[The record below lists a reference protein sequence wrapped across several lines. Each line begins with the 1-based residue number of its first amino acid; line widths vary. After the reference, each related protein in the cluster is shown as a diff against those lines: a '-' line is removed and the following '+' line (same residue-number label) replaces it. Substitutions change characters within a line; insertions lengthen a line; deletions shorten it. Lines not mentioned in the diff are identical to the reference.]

1 MVKIGSKTIT
11 HIYQGS
17 NLITDDSSN
26 TKDIKL
32 GNKPV
37 NFVYQGNNILH
48 PTPIKDGLI
57 LWYDFKGMKNNDVS
71 KGIARDLSDNGNDG
85 ILNNFAYTSDSGYDN
100 GLKFD
105 GVDDTVNLIN
115 PLFSQSRESQNW
127 TATIILKPVRN
138 NPSIEFILRG
148 INLGIGIRYM
158 DGKNKILNYINNSD
172 KAFLYSKEG
181 LPLKQF
187 SEFTCSYD
195 HISRTVNIYINGILD
210 NQKIIEVG
218 QEPSGMSYNMILG
231 TRRDDYIYSLKVY
244 NRALTEQEIQH
255 NYKSEKERWGL

>member
-1 MVKIGSKTIT
+1 MSQVKLGDKNIQF
-11 HIYQGS
+11 IYQG
-17 NLITDDSSN
+17 NELLYPN
-26 TKDIKL
+26 T
-32 GNKPV
+32 
-37 NFVYQGNNILH
+37 
-48 PTPIKDGLI
+48 IKDGLV
-57 LWYDFKGMKNNDVS
+57 LWYDFKGMKNNDVT
-71 KGIARDLSDNGNDG
+71 KGVTKDLSGKGNDG
-85 ILNNFAYTSDSGYDN
+85 VLRNFAYTSDSGYNN

-115 PLFSQSRESQNW
+115 PLFNQGKESQNW
-127 TATIILKPVRN
+127 TATITLKPIN
-138 NPSIEFILRG
+138 NNTSIEFILRG

-195 HISRTVNIYINGILD
+195 HISRTVSIYINGILD
-210 NQKIIEVG
+210 TQKVLEEG
-218 QEPSGMSYNMILG
+218 KEPSGMGYNMIIG

-244 NRALTEQEIQH
+244 NRALTEEEIQQ
-255 NYKSEKERWGL
+255 NYQLEKERWGL

>member
-1 MVKIGSKTIT
+1 MVKIGDKTIT

-37 NFVYQGNNILH
+37 NFVYQGNNILY
-48 PTPIKDGLI
+48 PTPIRDGLI
-57 LWYDFKGMKNNDVS
+57 LWYDFKSMKNTDITKN
-71 KGIARDLSDNGNDG
+71 IAKDLSDNGNDG
-85 ILNNFAYTSDSGYDN
+85 ILNNFAYKSDSGYND

-115 PLFSQSRESQNW
+115 PLSNQSKENQNW

-138 NPSIEFILRG
+138 NTSIEFILRG

-158 DGKNKILNYINNSD
+158 DGKNRILNYINNSD

-181 LPLKQF
+181 LTLNQF

-195 HISRTVNIYINGILD
+195 YNSRTVSIYINGILD
-210 NQKIIEVG
+210 NQKIIEAG
-218 QEPSGMSYNMILG
+218 QEPSGISYNMILG
-231 TRRDDYIYSLKVY
+231 TRRDDYVYSLKVY
-244 NRALTEQEIQH
+244 NRALNKEEIQY
-255 NYKSEKERWGL
+255 NYKLEKERWGL